1 MNNTGNKRRRLIR
14 KYPAYSLADCLILPK
29 IIFSEN
35 AGLPLSR
42 LLLAKKIG
50 TSPNSSSFTTRLAAC
65 EEYGI
70 TEGRYKDET
79 IQITHLGTA
88 IAANKDKY
96 EYSEALYTALNK
108 PDIFSKLNG
117 LIGNASMPEDELLRN
132 IAIRDLGVHQDQ
144 TEEFLEIVK
153 QNRNLFGGGSKSTE
167 KDITA
172 EQTVEKHDPVE
183 KVPDGNPTSNLASKN
198 ILIMEVE
205 EFSETSLS
213 LKMNFGK
220 LNLQTILA
228 SPANSQSTLNE
239 YKKKQI
245 ACSIVV
251 PKLKGPNQDLEN
263 IYALGLAEAS
273 TIGPTLYL
281 GKSPFSENG
290 YSNPSLTYIPD
301 TDHNLLFLKLL
312 EFLITKEV
320 VDIKLYP

>member
-1 MNNTGNKRRRLIR
+1 MNNSGNKRRRLIR

-88 IAANKDKY
+88 IVASKGKH
-96 EYSEALYTALNK
+96 EYSEALSTALNK
-108 PDIFSKLNG
+108 PEIFSKLND

-144 TEEFLEIVK
+144 TGEFLEITK
-153 QNRNLFGGGSKSTE
+153 QNRNLFGGSSKYPE
-167 KDITA
+167 KEIPL
-172 EQTVEKHDPVE
+172 EQTVEKPDPVR
-183 KVPDGNPTSNLASKN
+183 KVSDDKPASNISSRN

-205 EFSETSLS
+205 EFSETTLS
-213 LKMNFGK
+213 LEINFGK
-220 LNLQTILA
+220 LNLQTII
-228 SPANSQSTLNE
+228 ANPVNSRSTLNE
-239 YKKKQI
+239 YKKTQI

-251 PKLKGPNQDLEN
+251 PKLKGPNQDIEN

-273 TIGPTLYL
+273 TIGPTFYL
-281 GKSPFSENG
+281 GETPFSENG